1 MYSNGSVPIP
11 AEETGVVACS
21 SALAS
26 PEISVA
32 REKIL
37 EHRLLS
43 DLAVLMLKRSVQL
56 EVLRS
61 EFDAQGHDVVLE
73 ARGVIRH
80 VQFKASVEGGARAAV
95 NVNILL
101 RQKPSGC
108 VVWMS
113 YDLASLAINCYRWL
127 GGLPGEPLPFL
138 GEKLA
143 RQTKANAQGKK
154 AYKLGHRLIAKGSFD
169 HVATLDELA
178 DRLFGP
184 ACSQATSL
192 ILAQLRQKFGI
203 GWRGAVGAAIG
214 APTFF
219 GTCKVAN
226 LVDGYKVLEQL
237 RIADEG
243 SWKAA
248 QIEQARLG
256 ALDDIG
262 LIWTVL
268 FLQHRAARFTD
279 FGEDE
284 RVPAWLDALAGK
296 LIGLIDERGDGG
308 QLGRTLAAGLTC
320 TQSPRPRE

>member
-1 MYSNGSVPIP
+1 MYSKGSGPIDANSKLVPSYTFP
-11 AEETGVVACS
+11 MAA
-21 SALAS
+21 

-43 DLAVLMLKRSVQL
+43 DLAVLMLKRNVQL
-56 EVLRS
+56 DVLRS

-73 ARGVIRH
+73 AGGVIRH

-113 YDLASLAINCYRWL
+113 YNPESLAINCYRWL
-127 GGLPGEPLPFL
+127 GGRPGEPLPFL

-154 AYKLGHRLIAKGSFD
+154 AHKLGHRLVAKGSFD
-169 HVATLDELA
+169 HVATLDQLA

-203 GWRGAVGAAIG
+203 GWPGVVCAAIG

-219 GTCKVAN
+219 GTVKLAN
-226 LVDGYKVLEQL
+226 LVNGYRVLEQL
-237 RIADEG
+237 HIANEA
-243 SWKAA
+243 SWKAG
-248 QIEQARLG
+248 QIEQARVG
-256 ALDDIG
+256 ALGDVGI
-262 LIWTVL
+262 IWTLL
-268 FLQHRAARFTD
+268 FLQHRAARFHD
-279 FGEDE
+279 LAADE
-284 RVPAWLDALAGK
+284 PLAPLLDALARQ
-296 LIGLIDERGDGG
+296 LIELLDAEVGDPQPPGG
-308 QLGRTLAAGLTC
+308 TLEA
-320 TQSPRPRE
+320 R